1 LGVEGNFGS
10 ILICGV
16 VAAISLILALVGGL
30 VVVVGFEE
38 VVWG

>member
-1 LGVEGNFGS
+1 MGVVGNFLS

-16 VAAISLILALVGGL
+16 VAAISLILALVDGL
-30 VVVVGFEE
+30 VVVVGFGE